1 MSPQAG
7 SASAAAPSAA
17 PVSLLRRL
25 LARPLAVLALSWLG
39 LVLVASLLAPWIA
52 PYDPLDQDLLNMRQG
67 PTLAHWLGTDAL
79 GRDLLSRLLYGGLPA
94 LTGIVEALV
103 VAGLLGVGIGVTAGF
118 YRGRYDRFIVQAVD
132 LVMSLPAIVVLLS
145 ILSIF
150 HNSMFAAMISVGL
163 LGSAGIIRVV
173 RSATLAVGSELYIEA
188 ARIAGL
194 SDFAIITRHVIA
206 RIAGTIIVQLSLF
219 AAVVVL
225 IQTGI
230 SFLGL
235 GVPPPAPSWGG
246 MIFDAASVLNNDAF
260 MLVPPGVT
268 VALSVLAFA
277 LIGDGLRDGL
287 AERWMQRGGAGVTT
301 PNRASAPPPAPMLAP
316 NPEAVLS
323 LRGLVIHA
331 QGRSQ
336 PLVDGLDFDLMAGET
351 LGIVGESGSGKTLSV
366 LSTIGLLP
374 SGTVVSAGE
383 MLVNGGRHDLSDPR
397 RLQGLRGTVLGMIFQ
412 EPMAA
417 LDPCFTIGTHLTE
430 VLRARGGLSRRAAKV
445 RATELLREVKINDP
459 EDVARRYPHQ
469 ISGGMAQRVGIARAL
484 ALRPKI
490 LIADEPTTALDVT
503 VQAEILDLMRALA
516 TSNNMAMLLVTH
528 DWGVV
533 ADICD
538 RALVLYRGKLVE
550 TAPVAEIFS
559 APQHPYT
566 AALLRANPHN
576 AVPGAELP
584 TVADV
589 WQQQALIP

>member
-1 MSPQAG
+1 MSGAATPDMARAPALVP
-7 SASAAAPSAA
+7 ASLA
-17 PVSLLRRL
+17 RRL
-25 LARPLAVLALSWLG
+25 LERPLTVLSLAWLG
-39 LVLVASLLAPWIA
+39 LVLLASVLAPWIA
-52 PYDPLDQDLLNMRQG
+52 PYDPLNQDLLSMRQG
-67 PTLAHWLGTDAL
+67 PTAAHWLGTDAL

-94 LTGIVEALV
+94 LAGILEALV
-103 VAGLLGVGIGVTAGF
+103 VAGVIGVGIGVTAGF
-118 YRGRYDRFIVQAVD
+118 YRGRFDRFVVQGVD
-132 LVMSLPAIVVLLS
+132 LVMSLPGIVILLS

-150 HNSMFAAMISVGL
+150 HHSMFAAMVSAGL
-163 LGSAGIIRVV
+163 LGSAGIVRVV
-173 RSATLAVGSELYIEA
+173 RSATLAVSGELYIEA

-194 SDFAIITRHVIA
+194 RDSTIILRHVIT

-246 MIFDAASVLNNDAF
+246 MIYDASSVLNDDAF

-268 VALSVLAFA
+268 VALTVLAFA
-277 LIGDGLRDGL
+277 LIGDGLRDAL
-287 AERWMQRGGAGVTT
+287 AERWMQRSGAGT
-301 PNRASAPPPAPMLAP
+301 PVASARPSSPRASSQLDPK
-316 NPEAVLS
+316 AVMS
-323 LRGLVIHA
+323 LRGLVIRAHGLA
-331 QGRSQ
+331 Q

-366 LSTIGLLP
+366 LATIGLLP
-374 SGTVVSAGE
+374 SGTAVAGGT
-383 MLVNGGRHDLSDPR
+383 MQLGGAHLDLADTRSLR
-397 RLQGLRGTVLGMIFQ
+397 GLRGSTIGMIFQ

-417 LDPCFTIGTHLTE
+417 LDPCFTLGTHLTE
-430 VLRARGGLSRRAAKV
+430 VLRHKGGLSRRVAKS
-445 RATELLREVKINDP
+445 RAIELLREVKINDP

-503 VQAEILDLMRALA
+503 VQAEILDLMRSLA
-516 TSNNMAMLLVTH
+516 RSNNMAMLLVTH

-538 RALVLYRGKLVE
+538 RALVLYRGKQVE
-550 TAPVAEIFS
+550 TAPVAAIFS
-559 APQHPYT
+559 TPQHPYT

-589 WQQQALIP
+589 WQQLAAIP

>member
-1 MSPQAG
+1 MSLQA
-7 SASAAAPSAA
+7 ASGALPAAAPA
-17 PVSLLRRL
+17 SLLRRL
-25 LARPLAVLALSWLG
+25 LGRPLAALALLWLS
-39 LVLVASLLAPWIA
+39 LVLIASLLARLIA
-52 PYDPLDQDLLNMRQG
+52 PYDPLDQDLLAMRQG
-67 PTLAHWLGTDAL
+67 PTPAHWLGTDAL

-94 LTGIVEALV
+94 LTGIVEALA

-118 YRGRYDRFIVQAVD
+118 YRGRYDRLIVQAVD

-163 LGSAGIIRVV
+163 LGSVGIIRVV

-246 MIFDAASVLNNDAF
+246 MIFDASSVLNNDAF

-268 VALSVLAFA
+268 VALTVLAFA
-277 LIGDGLRDGL
+277 LIGDGLRDAL
-287 AERWMQRGGAGVTT
+287 AERWMQRGAGKVAAAGGTAVSLSG
-301 PNRASAPPPAPMLAP
+301 PRRAPDL
-316 NPEAVLS
+316 EAVLS

-331 QGRSQ
+331 QGREQ
-336 PLVDGLDFDLMAGET
+336 PLVNGLDFDLMAGET

-366 LSTIGLLP
+366 LATIGLLP
-374 SGTVVSAGE
+374 SGTVVSSGQ
-383 MLVNGGRHDLSDPR
+383 MLVAGKSYDLSDPR
-397 RLQGLRGTVLGMIFQ
+397 HLSVLRGKVLGMIFQ

-430 VLRARGGLSRRAAKV
+430 VLRARGGLSRGAARA
-445 RATELLREVKINDP
+445 RAIELLREVKINDP

-484 ALRPKI
+484 ALRPLV

-503 VQAEILDLMRALA
+503 VQAEILDLMRGLA
-516 TSNNMAMLLVTH
+516 ASSHMAMLLVTH

-538 RALVLYRGKLVE
+538 RALVLYRGTCIE
-550 TAPVAEIFS
+550 TAPVAQIFS
-559 APQHPYT
+559 APQHAYT

-576 AVPGAELP
+576 ALPGTELP

-589 WQQQALIP
+589 WQQQALVP

>member
-1 MSPQAG
+1 MSLH
-7 SASAAAPSAA
+7 AAPANPDVSAVA
-17 PVSLLRRL
+17 SISLMRRL
-25 LARPLAVLALSWLG
+25 LSHPLALLSLLWLG

-52 PYDPLDQDLLNMRQG
+52 PYNPLDQDLLSMRQG
-67 PTLAHWLGTDAL
+67 PSAAHWLGTDAL

-94 LTGIVEALV
+94 LSGIVEALV
-103 VAGLLGVGIGVTAGF
+103 VAGLVGVGIGVSAGF
-118 YRGRYDRFIVQAVD
+118 YRGRFDRIIVQAVD
-132 LVMSLPAIVVLLS
+132 LVMSLPAIVILLS

-194 SDFAIITRHVIA
+194 SDVAIIMRHVIT

-246 MIFDAASVLNNDAF
+246 MIFDASSVLNDDAF

-277 LIGDGLRDGL
+277 LIGDGLRDAL
-287 AERWMQRGGAGVTT
+287 AERWMQRGGARLPVASRTNAT
-301 PNRASAPPPAPMLAP
+301 PPETVRPP
-316 NPEAVLS
+316 NPHAVLS
-323 LRGLVIHA
+323 LRGLVIQA

-374 SGTVVSAGE
+374 SGTVVSSGQ
-383 MLVNGGRHDLSDPR
+383 MLVNGASYKLSDPR
-397 RLQGLRGTVLGMIFQ
+397 SLHGLRGTVLGMIFQ

-417 LDPCFTIGTHLTE
+417 LDPCFTILTHLTE
-430 VLRARGGLSRRAAKV
+430 VLRAKGGLSRNAAKI
-445 RATELLREVKINDP
+445 RALELLREVKINDP

-516 TSNNMAMLLVTH
+516 KSNNMAMVLVTH

-538 RALVLYRGKLVE
+538 RALVLYHGKQIE
-550 TAPVAEIFS
+550 TAPVAQIFS

-576 AVPGAELP
+576 AAPGTELP

-589 WQQQALIP
+589 WQQLAVVP